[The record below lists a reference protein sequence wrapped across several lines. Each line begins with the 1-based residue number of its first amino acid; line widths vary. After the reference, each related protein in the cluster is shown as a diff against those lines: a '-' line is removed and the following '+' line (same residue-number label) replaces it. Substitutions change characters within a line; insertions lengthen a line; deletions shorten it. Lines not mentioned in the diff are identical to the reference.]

1 MLTKVEIR
9 PVSGSN
15 VEINTTDGSGNHLY
29 PLSTF
34 EIVTN
39 IDQSANAKKMAAP
52 GQWPT
57 FHYPDAM
64 TIHAEGSILGIGAS
78 ASLAAADYVTKRL
91 ALLDAVLPPVTIL
104 TTRHHAV
111 LRVRM
116 DGMTEDADANVV
128 VTQQSIPLA
137 ALFPA
142 NSRYMITW
150 KAFEPYFVGTST
162 STKYQLG

>member
-9 PVSGSN
+9 PVTGSTCTL
-15 VEINTTDGSGNHLY
+15 NTTDGSGNHIY
-29 PLSTF
+29 PLRRF
-34 EIVTN
+34 EIITN
-39 IDQSANAKKMAAP
+39 IDTHDAKKMGSS

-64 TIHAEGSILGIGAS
+64 TIHAEGSILGFGSSDANR
-78 ASLAAADYVTKRL
+78 ATDYITKRL
-91 ALLDAVLPPVTIL
+91 ALLDAVLPPVGLL
-104 TTRHHAV
+104 TSRHHAV
-111 LRVRM
+111 LRVRF

-128 VTQQSIPLA
+128 CVQQSMPMA

-142 NSRYMITW
+142 NSEFMITW
-150 KAFEPYFVGTST
+150 KAFEPYFTGTST

>member
-9 PVSGSN
+9 PVAGSN
-15 VEINTTDGSGNHLY
+15 VELNTTDGSGNHLY
-29 PLSTF
+29 PLSVF
-34 EIVTN
+34 EIETQ
-39 IDQSANAKKMAAP
+39 IDTHDAKKMALP

-64 TIHAEGSILGIGAS
+64 TIHAQGRILGIGAS
-78 ASLAAADYVTKRL
+78 DALRSADYVTKRL

-104 TTRHHAV
+104 TERHHAV

-116 DGMTEDADANVV
+116 DGMTEDADAQVV
-128 VTQQSIPLA
+128 CITPSIPLA
-137 ALFPA
+137 ALYPA
-142 NSRYMITW
+142 QSEFMITW
-150 KAFEPYFVGTST
+150 KAFEPYFTGVST